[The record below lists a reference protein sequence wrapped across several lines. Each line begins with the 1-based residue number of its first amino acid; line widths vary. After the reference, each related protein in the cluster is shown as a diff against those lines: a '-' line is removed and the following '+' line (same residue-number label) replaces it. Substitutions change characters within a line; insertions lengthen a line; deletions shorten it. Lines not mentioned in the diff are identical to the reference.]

1 MNQKYRKRLLIAAVI
16 TAALVAGLLLIA
28 GTFERKALD
37 PEPTRGAAAATESV
51 GGTAAPTETE
61 ASTETATPAET
72 EASTE
77 TAAPTEAASGIKILV
92 DGAVWTGNSP
102 VEGEKG
108 GLRVTVTLDGKPL
121 LELPFEEAHTV
132 TVQQENGDENVI
144 RITGEK
150 VYMESANCDGQDC
163 VRMGEVTRENL
174 ELRVMGGFI
183 ICLPHRLSLEVWQSG
198 TP

>member
-37 PEPTRGAAAATESV
+37 PEPARGAAAATESV
-51 GGTAAPTETE
+51 GGTAAPT
-61 ASTETATPAET
+61 ET